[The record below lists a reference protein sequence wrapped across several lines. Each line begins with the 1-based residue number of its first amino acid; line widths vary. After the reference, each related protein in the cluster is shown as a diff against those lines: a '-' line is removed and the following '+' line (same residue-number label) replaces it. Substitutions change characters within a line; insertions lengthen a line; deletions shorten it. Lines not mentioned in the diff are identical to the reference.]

1 MPNGILIV
9 DKPQEWTSM
18 DVCAKLRGLFQEKRI
33 GHPDNDKEYISKL
46 KLGVVTNT
54 QDIWG
59 EILEEKAVSVN
70 QDQFTALLP
79 QFMGEIQQL
88 PPMYSAVKIKGK
100 RLYELARKGVEVER
114 EPRPVVI
121 HELELLADEPAR
133 CPAPAASDSYCLR
146 VLCSKGTYIRTLC
159 HDIGQALGCGGCMA
173 SLRQALR
180 GLSPPKA
187 LGKAS
192 CPSLPRRDLLHPRRP
207 GGIPGLLPHRGV
219 FGSVPGGGGHP
230 VHDKNFF

>member
-1 MPNGILIV
+1 
-9 DKPQEWTSM
+9 M

-33 GHPDNDKEYISKL
+33 GHAGTLDPMATGVLPIFVGRATRAVSLAPDNDKEYIATL
-46 KLGVVTNT
+46 KLGVVANT

-100 RLYELARKGVEVER
+100 KLYELARKGVEVER

-146 VLCSKGTYIRTLC
+146 VLCSGYMSRMRVGRSGRCTGSRDTGHTGCIRHTGRC
-159 HDIGQALGCGGCMA
+159 TDCSVSGCAC
-173 SLRQALR
+173 SDPCRISR
-180 GLSPPKA
+180 
-187 LGKAS
+187 
-192 CPSLPRRDLLHPRRP
+192 CTD
-207 GGIPGLLPHRGV
+207 
-219 FGSVPGGGGHP
+219 GSR
-230 VHDKNFF
+230 